1 MKIQANA
8 KINLTLDICSKRSDG
23 YHIINSVMQ
32 SVSLADLVEIKKS
45 DSISVCYSDI
55 GKTGEN
61 DICFIAAVKFFEYSK
76 IIGGTQIEVDKK
88 IPCVAGVGGSSSD
101 AAAVI
106 HGLNRL
112 YNTNYSDNE
121 LCKIALKVGAD
132 VPFCIVGGSCLVS
145 GIGETVTPIVSIPD
159 CAFLIVVLG
168 KKQSTKQM
176 YDDLDSRPLECPK
189 TEKMLEIWQQG
200 DLKKI
205 SSNLS
210 NAFEALYDITYEK
223 ELLSSFSPLG
233 ISLSGSG
240 PAVYAIFENADKA
253 LKAQSQ
259 LLKEKIVSY
268 VAMPQKN
275 GVKFE

>member
-8 KINLTLDICSKRSDG
+8 KINLTLDICSKRPDG

-32 SVSLADLVEIKKS
+32 SVSLSDSVEIEKS
-45 DSISVCYSDI
+45 DNISVCYSDI
-55 GKTGEN
+55 GAVDKK
-61 DICFIAAVKFFEYSK
+61 DICFTAAVKFFEHSK
-76 IIGGTQIEVDKK
+76 IIGGAQIVVDKK

-121 LCKIALKVGAD
+121 LCEIALKVGAD
-132 VPFCIVGGSCLVS
+132 VPFCVVGGSCVVS
-145 GIGETVTPIVSIPD
+145 GIGETVKPIAPIPD

-200 DLKKI
+200 DLKEI

-223 ELLSSFSPLG
+223 KLLSSFSPLG

-253 LKAQSQ
+253 VKAQSQ

-268 VAMPQKN
+268 VALPQKN